1 MNQRGRVLATTVA
14 QTLFIEVLGR
24 LADAH
29 RCLTTGTNISAIDI
43 LDRSGLGRDDPDPL
57 LVLFTSHLRRVCFI
71 TERRLRSVPETVFGI
86 TAHHRRHYAGDELI
100 AELNASGSIL
110 RRYVHGPGTDDP
122 VIWIE
127 GGGTYPTA
135 STRRFLHRDERGSV
149 VAVTNSSG
157 SVLQRNKYDE
167 WGTPDTGNLG
177 RFQYT
182 GQAWIPEIG
191 MYYYKARIYSPLLGR
206 FMQTDPI
213 GYEDGMNMY
222 AYVANDPVN
231 GIDPSGEE
239 LVVLEGPN
247 PTDRTAVLNTL
258 ATAARAD
265 PMLKQRLIT
274 IIKSENVI
282 AVRPNSGGPTNAPP
296 SNWRDAAKPGTDPDA
311 TGRGTGSRVNL
322 NMDAEN
328 IDGNIV
334 HEILGHAYD
343 TDQGQLDMSRHP
355 TGIRQ
360 YEEDAMQI
368 ENRYHQATDPSKVR
382 DDYAGRPIEPFDE
395 ERR

>member
-1 MNQRGRVLATTVA
+1 
-14 QTLFIEVLGR
+14 
-24 LADAH
+24 
-29 RCLTTGTNISAIDI
+29 
-43 LDRSGLGRDDPDPL
+43 
-57 LVLFTSHLRRVCFI
+57 VLFTSHLRRVCFI

-122 VIWIE
+122 VIWFE
-127 GGGTYPTA
+127 GPGTYATA

-149 VAVTNSSG
+149 IAITNSSG

-182 GQAWIPEIG
+182 GQTWIPEIG

-231 GIDPSGEE
+231 GTDPTGLTCDPDNATEDNPSGCDGDTNGDQHEPIIVGSRKSGERTGKPSINFLFADGPQNDEE
-239 LVVLEGPN
+239 DESLLQCVANNVDAGGITGAVLGGAAAVGAGAPIVPKSLLSGRAGVLSGGANASGGRTSVLSAAARGFIGQGPKLKPGGFLARATNTGKVASAVGRIASRASIVVGVGLELYALGE
-247 PTDRTAVLNTL
+247 TAVETYRCAN
-258 ATAARAD
+258 
-265 PMLKQRLIT
+265 K
-274 IIKSENVI
+274 
-282 AVRPNSGGPTNAPP
+282 
-296 SNWRDAAKPGTDPDA
+296 
-311 TGRGTGSRVNL
+311 
-322 NMDAEN
+322 
-328 IDGNIV
+328 
-334 HEILGHAYD
+334 
-343 TDQGQLDMSRHP
+343 
-355 TGIRQ
+355 
-360 YEEDAMQI
+360 
-368 ENRYHQATDPSKVR
+368 
-382 DDYAGRPIEPFDE
+382 
-395 ERR
+395 

>member
-1 MNQRGRVLATTVA
+1 
-14 QTLFIEVLGR
+14 
-24 LADAH
+24 
-29 RCLTTGTNISAIDI
+29 
-43 LDRSGLGRDDPDPL
+43 
-57 LVLFTSHLRRVCFI
+57 VLFTSHLRRVCFI

-122 VIWIE
+122 VIWFE

-157 SVLQRNKYDE
+157 GVLQRNKYDE

-182 GQAWIPEIG
+182 GQTWIPEIG

-231 GIDPSGEE
+231 GVDPSG
-239 LVVLEGPN
+239 LDTCVPN
-247 PTDRTAVLNTL
+247 PDGGDAICT
-258 ATAARAD
+258 
-265 PMLKQRLIT
+265 P
-274 IIKSENVI
+274 SEENVI
-282 AVRPNSGGPTNAPP
+282 EV
-296 SNWRDAAKPGTDPDA
+296 PGTRPTDDKRSKVDLTTSVRITTPYIAPVPLLLHYTEGSGDPVCLTNRQFNQIMENSTDTSDPVPVRGSDDLTANTVSTYESSWSLGKSIGSGTVYRNGSGRAVGFYDRYDANPQPAGARTKENEAA
-311 TGRGTGSRVNL
+311 TG
-322 NMDAEN
+322 
-328 IDGNIV
+328 
-334 HEILGHAYD
+334 ILGAIGGTPYD
-343 TDQGQLDMSRHP
+343 IVYPCR
-355 TGIRQ
+355 
-360 YEEDAMQI
+360 
-368 ENRYHQATDPSKVR
+368 
-382 DDYAGRPIEPFDE
+382 GR
-395 ERR
+395 R